1 MSYTCAAVRRLPKG
15 PAGGSARVPIARL
28 SVDGVAFGLSPAGGL
43 ISYWAALLETLS
55 SRPIEI
61 DLSLPDRLRAQ
72 PPPIPPPCSSV
83 ATRSAFVSTYYTL
96 SPDPGLPSVVVVHDL
111 IYETD
116 PRVAALLGDAADL
129 LERKQACLRAAAAVI
144 CPSAA
149 TAALMTDHYPWASDP
164 VVIPHGVSTEFVP
177 LAVEFGDVGG
187 PVEAPYLLYVGGRR
201 GYKNFGLAIEV
212 AKWLATQV
220 PGLRLMAVGSEA
232 EPSSDER
239 AATAASVDALYIGVV
254 ERTKLAELYRG
265 AYAVI
270 CPSRMEGFGLVPVE
284 AASCGAPT
292 VCSDIP
298 AHRETLGGLVSMF
311 GPDDVAGALRAI
323 EHERALSIRERVA
336 RADAVRQ
343 RFRWEAAA
351 DRFCQVVDGV
361 ASG

>member
-1 MSYTCAAVRRLPKG
+1 LPKG

-61 DLSLPDRLRAQ
+61 ELSLPDRLRAQ
-72 PPPIPPPCSSV
+72 PPPISPPCSSV

-96 SPDPGLPSVVVVHDL
+96 PPDPGLLSVVVVHDL

-116 PRVAALLGDAADL
+116 PGVAAVLGDAADL
-129 LERKQACLRAAAAVI
+129 LERKQACLRAASAVI

-149 TAALMTDHYPWASDP
+149 TAALLTDQYPWAPEP
-164 VVIPHGVSTEFVP
+164 VVIPHGVSMDFVP
-177 LAVEFGDVGG
+177 TVGDAPPVAG
-187 PVEAPYLLYVGGRR
+187 PTVRPYLLYVGGRQ

-212 AKWLATQV
+212 AKRLATQV
-220 PGLRLMAVGSEA
+220 PGLRLMVVGSEA

-239 AATAASVDALYIGVV
+239 AATAATASVDALFRGVV
-254 ERTKLAELYRG
+254 ERTKLVELYRG

-298 AHRETLGGLVSMF
+298 AHRETLGGLVAMF
-311 GPDDVAGALRAI
+311 DPDDVAGALRAI
-323 EHERALSIRERVA
+323 ERERALSVGERIA
-336 RADAVRQ
+336 RASVVSQ
-343 RFRWEAAA
+343 RFRWETAA

-361 ASG
+361 ANG